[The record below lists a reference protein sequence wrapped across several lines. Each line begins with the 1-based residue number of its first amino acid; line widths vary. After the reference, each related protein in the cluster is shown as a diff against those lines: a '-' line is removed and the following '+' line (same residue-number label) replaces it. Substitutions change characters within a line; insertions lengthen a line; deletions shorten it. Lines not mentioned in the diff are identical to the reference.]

1 MEFDQEF
8 VEYVAKAIVNH
19 PEDVWAERIV
29 DDNGVLITLHVNQED
44 MGHVIGGAGK
54 TAVAIRTL
62 LRPIAAKANMRI
74 GFRIHDPSGRT
85 FGEKKEGFVNHGAAG
100 APMTLTPVA
109 GSAVPAPAPAPRPAY
124 VPRQAPPVQQP
135 IVASAADDMD
145 TTSIGDLTF

>member
-85 FGEKKEGFVNHGAAG
+85 FGEKKEGFVNHGTTPA
-100 APMTLTPVA
+100 TPVA
-109 GSAVPAPAPAPRPAY
+109 APAMTSTPTAAAPAPTPR
-124 VPRQAPPVQQP
+124 VVHH
-135 IVASAADDMD
+135 DDMD
-145 TTSIGDLTF
+145 TTTVGDLTF

>member
-85 FGEKKEGFVNHGAAG
+85 FGDKKVGEGFVDHS
-100 APMTLTPVA
+100 APVT
-109 GSAVPAPAPAPRPAY
+109 APAAPVSRPAY

-135 IVASAADDMD
+135 MAAGADDMD

>member
-8 VEYVAKAIVNH
+8 VEFVAKAIVNH

-29 DDNGVLITLHVNQED
+29 DENGVLITLHVNQED

-85 FGEKKEGFVNHGAAG
+85 FGDKKVGDGTTA
-100 APMTLTPVA
+100 T
-109 GSAVPAPAPAPRPAY
+109 SPAPRPAYTPRPAY
-124 VPRQAPPVQQP
+124 VPRKVTPVQQP
-135 IVASAADDMD
+135 VVAAADDMD
-145 TTSIGDLTF
+145 TTSVGDLTF

>member
-85 FGEKKEGFVNHGAAG
+85 FGEKKEGFVDHSAPAA
-100 APMTLTPVA
+100 
-109 GSAVPAPAPAPRPAY
+109 APAPTPRPAY

-135 IVASAADDMD
+135 IVASADDMD